1 MRTKIVL
8 ILLIIGFFGPQF
20 GFGQTNPDS
29 LVVKNL
35 FPKDSSLVHPS
46 LQPINLFIKDST
58 QTDSIPP
65 KKQMLSDIVK
75 TNAKDFKRMNRK
87 QNKMYLYNEAKI
99 KYEDLSIEA
108 GEIIMDNTTN
118 EVIAKG
124 IKDSTGYTQL
134 PVFKQGTETV
144 EPDSL
149 RYNFDTGRALV
160 YNSRTEQGGF
170 KVKGKVTRR
179 ENDSVFYIQKAKFTT
194 ADDLDDA
201 DYYFIA
207 EKIKFV
213 PSKKI
218 VTGLVQMYIVDVP
231 TPLALPFGYFP
242 MADKASSGFVIPSFG
257 DNRQRG
263 FFLMNGGYY
272 FAISDYV
279 DLSVLGDYY
288 TNGSWAIRS
297 DSEYKVRYKYSGSVS
312 FRYENL
318 LLEERGFPNF
328 QEQTVFNFRWNH
340 VQDPK
345 ANPKSRISAS
355 VNIGSSSF
363 FRESINQANQGSFLN
378 NTMNSSVSYSQIID
392 AGPGMNLNISATHNQ
407 NTNTEEI
414 NMTLPTLQFSV
425 NRIFPFEPKTG
436 SKKGAIQNINLQ
448 YNVRGENRIQT
459 TDSLFM
465 TPAMFNNIDAGM
477 RHSIP
482 ITTNFKILE
491 HFSASVNANYDETW
505 VMRTYQQR
513 FDPAEQSIVRDTVN
527 GFDSY
532 RTYNFS
538 ASVGTTVYGM
548 FDFGNDAKI
557 KAIRHVF
564 RPSVSYNINPGF
576 DQYYEQLVRPGIGGA
591 PDQLIDYS
599 RFEGTLFGAPGRMFS
614 SGLNFG
620 FTNDFEAKVRNKDTT
635 ATGEDRFKKVK
646 LLNNLGFNAGYNFA
660 ADSLKLSPIAVRGN
674 IPLANEK
681 FNVNIIGALDP
692 YALDNNNRRINTLNV
707 NNGGSLFRLTN
718 ANISFGYN
726 LSDKLFKKKEGDE
739 DDEEDEDDFDP
750 LRDENF
756 RSGGRQDDLF
766 GQGQMMNDPRSQRVQ
781 EPKEDDNEFYNYHIP
796 WSLNLAYTVT
806 YTNTARQDQ
815 ITAHSIM
822 FSGDVELSPRW
833 RVGASS
839 GYDLANRGFTFTQ
852 LRFNRDLGSFN
863 MSVNWTPIGPRE
875 SWFFFIGIKANMLR
889 DLKFDRNREP
899 DRTLR

>member
-1 MRTKIVL
+1 MRTKIGY
-8 ILLIIGFFGPQF
+8 ILLIIGFFGLQF
-20 GFGQTNPDS
+20 GFAQTEQDS
-29 LVVKNL
+29 TEVLNL
-35 FPKDSSLVHPS
+35 FPKDSSIVAPS
-46 LQPINLFIKDST
+46 LQPINLFIRDST
-58 QTDSIPP
+58 ETDSIAP
-65 KKQMLSDIVK
+65 KKEMLVDIVK
-75 TNAKDFKRMNRK
+75 SVAKDYKRMDRRN
-87 QNKMYLYNEAKI
+87 NMMYLYNEAKI
-99 KYEDLSIEA
+99 DYEDMSIEA
-108 GEIIMDNTTN
+108 GEIILNNSTN
-118 EVIAKG
+118 EVIARG

-134 PVFKQGTETV
+134 PVFKQGPETV

-149 RYNFDTGRALV
+149 RYNFDSGRALV

-170 KVKGKVTRR
+170 KVRGQVTRR
-179 ENDSVFYIQKAKFTT
+179 ENDSVFYIKKAKFTT
-194 ADDLDDA
+194 AEDIDDA
-201 DYYFIA
+201 DYYFVA

-231 TPLALPFGYFP
+231 TPLAMPFGYFP
-242 MADKASSGFVIPSFG
+242 MADKASSGFVLPSFG

-272 FAISDYV
+272 FAINDYV

-297 DSEYKVRYKYSGSVS
+297 DSEYRVRYKYSGSVS

-340 VQDPK
+340 MQDPK
-345 ANPKSRISAS
+345 ADPKRRISAS

-392 AGPGMNLNISATHNQ
+392 AGPGMNLNLSATHNQ
-407 NTNTEEI
+407 NTNTEQI
-414 NMTLPTLQFSV
+414 DMTLPTLQFSI
-425 NRIFPFEPKTG
+425 NRVFPFEPKTG
-436 SKKGAIQNINLQ
+436 TKKGAIQNINLQ
-448 YNVRGENRIQT
+448 YNVRGENRIRT
-459 TDSLFM
+459 TDSLFL
-465 TPAMFNNIDAGM
+465 TPAMFENIDAGM
-477 RHSIP
+477 RHTIP

-491 HFSASVNANYDETW
+491 HFSASINANYDETW
-505 VMRTYQQR
+505 LMRTYQQR
-513 FDPAEQSIVRDTVN
+513 FDPTQQEVVRDTVD

-538 ASVGTTVYGM
+538 ASIGTTLYGM
-548 FDFGNDAKI
+548 FDFGNDKKI
-557 KAIRHVF
+557 KAIRHVI
-564 RPSVSYNINPGF
+564 RPTVSYNINPGF
-576 DQYYEQLVRPGIGGA
+576 DQYWDQITVPGVGGT

-635 ATGEDRFKKVK
+635 ATGDDRFKKVK

-660 ADSLKLSPIAVRGN
+660 ADSLRLSPIAVRGN

-681 FNVNIIGALDP
+681 FNVNVIAALDP

-718 ANISFGYN
+718 ANVSFGYN
-726 LSDKLFKKKEGDE
+726 LSDKLFKKKDGEE
-739 DDEEDEDDFDP
+739 EEEEEDEFDP
-750 LRDENF
+750 LSDENF
-756 RSGGRQDDLF
+756 RSGGRPDDLF
-766 GQGQMMNDPRSQRVQ
+766 GQGQLMNDPRSQRPP
-781 EPKEDDNEFYNYHIP
+781 EPKEDDNEFYNYQIP
-796 WSLNLAYTVT
+796 WNLNLAYTVT
-806 YTNTARQDQ
+806 YTNTARQDM
-815 ITAHSIM
+815 ITAHSVM

-833 RVGASS
+833 RVGLSS
-839 GYDLANRGFTFTQ
+839 GYDMANNGFTFTQ

-875 SWFFFIGIKANMLR
+875 SWFFFIGISANMLR

>member
-1 MRTKIVL
+1 MRTKIVF
-8 ILLIIGFFGPQF
+8 ILLIIGLFGPQF
-20 GFGQTNPDS
+20 GFAQTKPDS
-29 LVVKNL
+29 LVVQNL
-35 FPKDSSLVHPS
+35 FLKDSSLVHPS
-46 LQPINLFIKDST
+46 LQPFNLFFKDST
-58 QTDSIPP
+58 KTDTIASQ
-65 KKQMLSDIVK
+65 KQMLTDIVK
-75 TNAKDFKRMNRK
+75 SNAKDYKRMNRK
-87 QNKMYLYNEAKI
+87 ENKMYLYNEAKI
-99 KYEDLSIEA
+99 NYEDMNIEA
-108 GEIIMDNTTN
+108 GEIIMNNLTN
-118 EVIAKG
+118 EVMARG
-124 IKDSTGYTQL
+124 IIDSTGYTQL
-134 PVFKQGTETV
+134 PIFKQGTETI

-170 KVKGKVTRR
+170 KVLGEVTRR

-194 ADDLDDA
+194 AEDLDDA
-201 DYYFIA
+201 DYYFVA

-218 VTGLVQMYIVDVP
+218 VTGLVQMYLVDVP

-242 MADKASSGFVIPSFG
+242 MSDKASSGFVLPSFG

-272 FAISDYV
+272 FAINDFV
-279 DLSVLGDYY
+279 DLSLLGDYY
-288 TNGSWAIRS
+288 SNGSWAIRS

-425 NRIFPFEPKTG
+425 NRMFPFEPKTG
-436 SKKGAIQNINLQ
+436 AKKGAIQNINLQ

-459 TDSLFM
+459 NDSLFL
-465 TPAMFNNIDAGM
+465 TPKMFDNIDAGM

-482 ITTNFKILE
+482 ITTNFKIFE

-505 VMRTYQQR
+505 VMRTYEQR
-513 FDPAEQSIVRDTVN
+513 FDPAAQNIVRDTVN

-576 DQYYEQLVRPGIGGA
+576 DQYYDELVREGIGGA
-591 PDQLIDYS
+591 SDQIIDYS
-599 RFEGTLFGAPGRMFS
+599 RFEGTLFGAPGRLFS

-620 FTNDFEAKVRNKDTT
+620 FTNDFEAKVRSKDST
-635 ATGEDRFKKVK
+635 ATGDDRFKKVK

-681 FNVNIIGALDP
+681 FNINIIGALDP

-707 NNGGSLFRLTN
+707 DNGGSLFRLTN

-726 LSDKLFKKKEGDE
+726 LSDKLFKQK
-739 DDEEDEDDFDP
+739 DDEEEEEEDDFDP

-766 GQGQMMNDPRSQRVQ
+766 GQGQMMNDPRSQRVE

-815 ITAHSIM
+815 ITAHSVM

-833 RVGASS
+833 RIGASS
-839 GYDLANRGFTFTQ
+839 GYDLANRGFSFTQ

-863 MSVNWTPIGPRE
+863 MSVNWTPIGSRE

-899 DRTLR
+899 DRRLR